1 MAKLHVRML
10 AILSITVFFAG
21 CQTPQ
26 TPEPVT
32 GTGNVALP
40 QPKLV
45 LDEATAPSINDEDVT
60 LSAASNRR
68 EVLSF
73 LGATL
78 SDAESSYLE
87 KNKFLLL
94 PVDRTSLASTTK
106 SVNFDGMLKA
116 FDSIQGSGLVWERKP
131 ENAKLVNPDLVLH
144 AYHRFFEQ
152 SLEQLEKTDLHATL
166 SDFLNGMVEGS
177 LELAKSPDVETKERG
192 QWISAQLITAQ
203 ILLANSVAK
212 PDFFPTPDEE
222 TKWTDSENSSDSYE
236 NAEKMVPEKAKALSA
251 DMQERIKE
259 ELKLIYAAS
268 GVAKSPLF
276 NQYKTDIFADYT
288 QYTPRS
294 HYTKSSVLR
303 SYFRTMMYLGRNS
316 YFLKE
321 DIGVRDATLVTSL
334 LDRKPS
340 LGLTPREH
348 WNKIMEITG
357 FYAGQSDD
365 LTLKEWDAY
374 VSEILKKKADQAKA
388 SDMAAL
394 GANISKLRL
403 PKVLSDVIVNPD
415 VLGKTKE
422 DLLRDTLAVR
432 VFGQRFTFDAWVLNQ
447 LTAGDE
453 MTKPKLPST
462 PSALFVNAALGGARA
477 ELHIPRFLKESAQFT
492 DEESAALIEK
502 MHGLRDSLMNV
513 GTGEWFSSLGTAWT
527 YVLSSL
533 TGTFG
538 KGYPAYMQSAPFAD
552 KQIESFLGSY
562 TELKHDTLLYAKQSY
577 AELGAGGPD
586 EKTPPPVPK
595 GFIEP
600 NLPFW
605 NRILQLVA
613 KQKELFTRLNLLADT
628 NAPYRLQQFED
639 TVAFFASLAQKQL
652 AGTPLTEE
660 EYERLRTTPIAY
672 IADPID
678 MSVIPDEESGKTE
691 LIADIHTDAK
701 KGQILYEA
709 TGRPYVMLALVGNE
723 SSPRLA
729 IGMAFNHYEFTAPLG
744 GNRLTDEDWKNTVYN
759 KPQNLPAKNFW
770 YDSLLA
776 K

>member
-1 MAKLHVRML
+1 MSKNHIRTLT
-10 AILSITVFFAG
+10 ILSLTLLSVG
-21 CQTPQ
+21 CQTPSV
-26 TPEPVT
+26 PEPIT
-32 GTGNVALP
+32 DSGSVALP

-45 LDEATAPSINDEDVT
+45 LDENTAASINDEGIT
-60 LSAASNRR
+60 LSDASNRR
-68 EVLSF
+68 DVLSF
-73 LGATL
+73 LGTTL
-78 SDAESSYLE
+78 SDAETSYLE
-87 KNKFLLL
+87 KNNFLLL
-94 PVDRTSLASTTK
+94 PVDRTSLASTAN

-116 FDSIQGSGLVWERKP
+116 FDAIQGSGLVWERKP
-131 ENAKLVNPDLVLH
+131 ENAKFVNPDVVLH

-152 SLEQLEKTDLHATL
+152 TLEQLEKTDLYDTL
-166 SDFLNGMVEGS
+166 SDFLDGMVEGS
-177 LELAKSPDVETKERG
+177 LELAKSGDAETKERG

-203 ILLANSVAK
+203 ILLTNSLDK
-212 PDFFPTPDEE
+212 PDFFPTPADEA
-222 TKWTDSENSSDSYE
+222 TWTESEKSSDSYE
-236 NAEKMVPEKAKALSA
+236 NAVMMVPEKAKALSA
-251 DMQERIKE
+251 DMQERIKA

-268 GVAKSPLF
+268 GVEKSPLF

-334 LDRKPS
+334 LDRKPT
-340 LGLTPREH
+340 LGAAPRDS

-374 VSEILKKKADQAKA
+374 VSETLKKKADQATK
-388 SDMAAL
+388 SDVDSL

-415 VLGKTKE
+415 VLGKTKD

-453 MTKPKLPST
+453 ISKPKLPST

-477 ELHIPRFLKESAQFT
+477 QSHIPRFLKDTAQFT
-492 DEESAALIEK
+492 DEESDGLIAK
-502 MHGLRDSLMNV
+502 LRGLRDSLKQV
-513 GTGEWFSSLGTAWT
+513 GEDEWFSSLGTAWT

-533 TGTFG
+533 TNTFG
-538 KGYPAYMQSAPFAD
+538 KGYPSYMQAGPFAD
-552 KQIESFLGSY
+552 KQIETFLGSY

-586 EKTPPPVPK
+586 EQTPPPVPK

-613 KQKELFTRLNLLADT
+613 KQKDLFTRLNLLTDT

-639 TVAFFASLAQKQL
+639 TLAFYGTLAQKEL

-660 EYERLRTTPIAY
+660 EYEQLRTTPIAY

-729 IGMAFNHYEFTAPLG
+729 IGLAYNHYEFTAPLG
-744 GNRLTDEDWKNTVYN
+744 GNRLTDESWKNTVYN
-759 KPQNLPAKNFW
+759 EPQNLPAKNFW